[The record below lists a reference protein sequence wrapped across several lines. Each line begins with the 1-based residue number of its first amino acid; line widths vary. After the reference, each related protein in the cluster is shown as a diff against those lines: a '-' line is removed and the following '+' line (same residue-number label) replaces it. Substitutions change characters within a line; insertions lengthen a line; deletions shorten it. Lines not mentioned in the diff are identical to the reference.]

1 MAPAWLD
8 EGKFTD
14 GSIIKG
20 PKNIKSMRGWI
31 AVILVLGLI
40 MAGCASQAP
49 QGGNASNSSGTQG
62 GPQPNMSGNAT
73 PPSPPPVENLSGI
86 HKIKHVVIIMQE
98 NRAFDEYFGTYPGAD
113 GLPRYPNGSFSTCS
127 PTLNGT
133 CIYPYHDYYDR
144 NEGGPHGADQTV
156 KDINNGSMD
165 GFVMQQELGNKAN
178 CKGAQNPNCKQG
190 NGRNDVMGY
199 HDRGE
204 IPNYWAYADNFVLN
218 DHMFEAAASWSLPS
232 HLFLV
237 SEWSG
242 KCTSDDP
249 SSCADELATPQS
261 LTFPNTLYKYP
272 NGTVKPP
279 IYAWTDITYLLHK
292 NNVSWGY
299 YVDEGY
305 QPDCEDD
312 SMYCTPLVQ
321 KAAVP
326 QIWNPLPWFTD
337 VREDNETSNVQPL
350 DNFFVA
356 AKNGDLPA
364 VTWIVPN
371 QNDSEHPF
379 ALVSDGQ
386 RYTTTLIN
394 AIMEGPDWNSTAIFL
409 TWDDWGGF
417 YDHVEPPKVD
427 QNGFGLRVPAMV
439 ISPYARQGY
448 IDSQNASFDAY
459 TKFIEE
465 DFLNGSML
473 DPATDGRPDPRT
485 DVRESLDV
493 GDLTKDFDF
502 NQSPRPPLILNPDPK
517 TDLIPP
523 QSAENKDMSVPQ

>member
-1 MAPAWLD
+1 MKA
-8 EGKFTD
+8 
-14 GSIIKG
+14 
-20 PKNIKSMRGWI
+20 WI
-31 AVILVLGLI
+31 AAILIFGLI
-40 MAGCASQAP
+40 LSGCASQAP
-49 QGGNASNSSGTQG
+49 PSNATNSSGGNQSG
-62 GPQPNMSGNAT
+62 GTPSGGVNYT
-73 PPSPPPVENLSGI
+73 PPSPPPAENLSGI

-113 GLPRYPNGSFSTCS
+113 GIPRDPNGSFSVCS

-144 NEGGPHGADQTV
+144 NEGGPHGANQATL
-156 KDINNGSMD
+156 DIDGGKMD
-165 GFVMQQELGNKAN
+165 GFVKQQEQGSSQS

-218 DHMFEAAASWSLPS
+218 DHMFESARSWSLPS

-242 KCTSDDP
+242 KCTSSDP
-249 SSCADELATPQS
+249 SSCTDELATPQS
-261 LTFPNTLYKYP
+261 LTFPNTLFKYP

-312 SMYCTPLVQ
+312 SMYCTPAVQ
-321 KAAVP
+321 KANVP

-337 VREDNETSNVQPL
+337 VHEDNETGNVQPL
-350 DNFFVA
+350 DNFYVA
-356 AKNGDLPA
+356 AKDGDLPA
-364 VTWIVPN
+364 VTWIVPD

-379 ALVSDGQ
+379 ALVSQGQ

-417 YDHVEPPKVD
+417 YDHVVPPDID
-427 QNGFGLRVPAMV
+427 QNGFGLRVPALI
-439 ISPYARQGY
+439 ISPYAKAGY

-485 DVRESLDV
+485 DVRESLNV

-502 NQSPRPPLILNPDPK
+502 DQAPRAPIILNPDPK
-517 TDLIPP
+517 TDLIEPG
-523 QSAENKDMSVPQ
+523 SNDSRDMSVPQ